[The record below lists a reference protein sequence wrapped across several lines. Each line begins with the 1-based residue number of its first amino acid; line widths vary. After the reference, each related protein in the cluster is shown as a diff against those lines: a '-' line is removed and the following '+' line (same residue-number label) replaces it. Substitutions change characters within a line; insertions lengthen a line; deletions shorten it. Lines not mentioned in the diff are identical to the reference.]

1 MRTANRG
8 ILTLVMGTMEKT
20 VRLLNEKERRL
31 LSSALAWR
39 IRRVKSLRRRM
50 IVIGLVLFAA
60 FSGVM
65 IIATIA
71 DKKGP
76 AWYYTCLIGAAIAS
90 PIALWSYLSIRPK
103 FMTDVHL
110 FESAL
115 RRDEACVIR
124 IQSDAMVEFE
134 EEEDE
139 GACYA
144 FQLNDRQIVIVS
156 GQEFYPSAKF
166 PNTDFSL
173 VTVHGDGGVLAASFI
188 EKNGSKLR
196 ALKKIPARQKS
207 RFKIPNS
214 MEIVEGNVDHIEHI
228 FSSDG

>member
-1 MRTANRG
+1 
-8 ILTLVMGTMEKT
+8 MGTMDKT

-39 IRRVKSLRRRM
+39 IRRVKSLRRRT
-50 IVIGLVLFAA
+50 IVIGLALFAA
-60 FSGVM
+60 FSGVT

-76 AWYYTCLIGAAIAS
+76 AWYYACLISAAIAFS
-90 PIALWSYLSIRPK
+90 LALWSYPSTRAK
-103 FMTDVHL
+103 FMADVHL

-115 RRDEACVIR
+115 RIGEACVIR
-124 IQSDAMVEFE
+124 IQSNAMVEFE

-144 FQLNDRQIVIVS
+144 FQLKERQIVFIS
-156 GQEFYPSAKF
+156 GQEFYPSARF

-173 VTVHGDGGVLAASFI
+173 VTVHGDEGALAASFI
-188 EKNGSKLR
+188 EKNGNKLK
-196 ALKKIPARQKS
+196 ALKKISARQKS
-207 RFKIPNS
+207 RLKIPDN
-214 MEIVEGNVDHIEHI
+214 MEIVEGNVDRIEHI
-228 FSSDG
+228 LSSDG